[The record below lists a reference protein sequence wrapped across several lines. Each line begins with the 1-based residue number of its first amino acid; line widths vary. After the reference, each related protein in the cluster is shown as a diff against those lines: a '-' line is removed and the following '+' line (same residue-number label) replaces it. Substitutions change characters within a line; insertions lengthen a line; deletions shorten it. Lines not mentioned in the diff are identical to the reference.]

1 MSRIRYMRN
10 GSRAL
15 STRGTNLIR
24 ICSSGV
30 LGFRLR
36 GLDLFT
42 TFRFQKQAGIQ
53 GSVLTYITI
62 ADAMV
67 NHTKLIMTDH

>member
-1 MSRIRYMRN
+1 M
-10 GSRAL
+10 
-15 STRGTNLIR
+15 
-24 ICSSGV
+24 
-30 LGFRLR
+30 
-36 GLDLFT
+36 

-67 NHTKLIMTDH
+67 NQLASQEQGLPSKVIVHSLYTSDS